1 MLYCMFVFNYRKY
14 GRLIVL
20 SQVII
25 SLANMY
31 IDLSVEVT
39 DM

>member
-1 MLYCMFVFNYRKY
+1 MLYCMSVFNYRKC